1 MRCVSRVRLYA
12 CFTPHPGA
20 CCVRQSDLSRRSAWI
35 DTDPVCYHAICRP
48 LAVQPR
54 SRARH
59 DTQHMCTEYCT
70 ALKTEVNCKV
80 YTLTAHRP
88 GYTAC
93 YRSVTPSAPARAQ
106 RPSASRRRG
115 ARRAKV
121 YRLPRRARAAR
132 RTPPR
137 VCGPCRRDA
146 APRLAA
152 RRRRRVWR
160 LPPLWRAYLAPG
172 AARGRAP
179 LP

>member
-1 MRCVSRVRLYA
+1 MRVSPRTPVRVA
-12 CFTPHPGA
+12 CA
-20 CCVRQSDLSRRSAWI
+20 K
-35 DTDPVCYHAICRP
+35 AICRDEVRGLILTQCVIMQSVAP
-48 LAVQPR
+48 SQYSPEA
-54 SRARH
+54 AH
-59 DTQHMCTEYCT
+59 DTTHTAYVYCT